1 MTTRVAAITGATGYL
16 GTVLESA
23 FIGAGYS
30 VRRLVRTPRPA
41 TDDRAFTLGPDV
53 DPSGLEG
60 VDVLVHCAYDMKL
73 TRRSDI
79 WERNVFGTIRL
90 LDAARAVGVRR
101 TIAVSSMSAYPG
113 TRQLYGRAKLETELA
128 ALGRN
133 QVVLRPGLVYGPG
146 WGGMAGTLRKLS
158 ATSRPAGLRGPDTS
172 VHRARGRPGGGI
184 RCQWRQSDR
193 RPKVPGRDRLSR
205 VRSVPVVARR
215 PGHRSGETA
224 TSLRPY
230 ARRRRT
236 GRPAIGR
243 TPRRPLPVRA
253 DSLLGL
259 LRPAPF
265 VANVGVLTD
274 LGVRSPTLRRVSRQA
289 ATPRGEAAA
298 VTWTRRPTDR

>member
-1 MTTRVAAITGATGYL
+1 
-16 GTVLESA
+16 
-23 FIGAGYS
+23 
-30 VRRLVRTPRPA
+30 VRTPRPA

-73 TRRSDI
+73 TKRSDI

-158 ATSRPAGLRGPDTS
+158 ALPVLPDFGTPTHQFT
-172 VHRARGRPGGGI
+172 VHEDDLAAAFVAVAATDNP
-184 RCQWRQSDR
+184 
-193 RPKVPGRDRLSR
+193 PKVPVGIAFPDP
-205 VRSVPVVARR
+205 VPFRSLLVALATGQGKQAPRFVPTPGVAVL
-215 PGHRSGETA
+215 GALRSAELLGA
-224 TSLRPY
+224 
-230 ARRRRT
+230 
-236 GRPAIGR
+236 
-243 TPRRPLPVRA
+243 PLPVRA

-265 VANVGVLTD
+265 VTNVGVLTD
-274 LGVRSPTLRRVSRQA
+274 LGVHLRPFDGRA
-289 ATPRGEAAA
+289 GGDATERGG
-298 VTWTRRPTDR
+298 RRDLDLGGCSDR

>member
-158 ATSRPAGLRGPDTS
+158 ALPVLPDFGARTHQFTVHEDDLAAAFVSVAGVDDAPT
-172 VHRARGRPGGGI
+172 
-184 RCQWRQSDR
+184 
-193 RPKVPGRDRLSR
+193 
-205 VRSVPVVARR
+205 VPVGVACPESVAFRSLLIALATGQGKPPPR
-215 PGHRSGETA
+215 FVPTPGVAVLGALRSAELLGV
-224 TSLRPY
+224 
-230 ARRRRT
+230 
-236 GRPAIGR
+236 
-243 TPRRPLPVRA
+243 PLPVRA

-259 LRPAPF
+259 LRPGPF
-265 VANVGVLTD
+265 VANVEVLTG
-274 LGVRSPTLRRVSRQA
+274 LGVRFRPFDE
-289 ATPRGEAAA
+289 RGPSDA
-298 VTWTRRPTDR
+298 